1 MDLQTQKS
9 LLLLSRIPSVG
20 STRLRSLLTRFQH
33 IDNILNAPVAELS
46 RTPNIGT
53 ATAESISKFLHSP
66 ERLKVEADIEMQLE
80 RLSKLNASL
89 ITILDD
95 DYPTRL
101 KEIYDAPI
109 YLFVRG
115 TLLPQDVR
123 SLALIGTR
131 YPSDYGKN
139 VTKKFATAFARSGF
153 TVISGLAFGIDTV
166 AHTAALDAGGRTLAV
181 LGNGIDTIYTDP
193 NGKLYPRILENGA
206 IISEEWLG
214 TAPLAENFPKRNRI
228 ISGLSLGIVIVESDF
243 KGGSMITAK
252 YALEQNRDIF
262 AVPGS
267 IFSPKSNGTNALIR
281 DSQAKLAL
289 SPDDIINDYPQ
300 HHAEPQSLFEQM
312 LQRPDLNADE
322 QKIYSLLSHEP
333 IHIDTIA
340 EQSGLDISD
349 VLILLF
355 ELELKG
361 LVRQLA
367 GKMFV
372 VSAVN

>member
-1 MDLQTQKS
+1 MSLQSQKT

-20 STRLRSLLTRFQH
+20 ATRLRALLARFQSV
-33 IDNILNAPVAELS
+33 DKILNAPISELS

-66 ERLKVEADIEMQLE
+66 ERLKVEADIDAQFD
-80 RLSKLNASL
+80 RLSKFNAAL
-89 ITILDD
+89 ITILDEQ
-95 DYPTRL
+95 YPTRL
-101 KEIYDAPI
+101 KEIYDAPV

-115 TLLPQDVR
+115 NLTPQDSR
-123 SLALIGTR
+123 ALAMIGTR
-131 YPSDYGKN
+131 HPTDYGKN
-139 VTKKFATAFARSGF
+139 VTKKFATAFARNGF
-153 TVISGLAFGIDTV
+153 TVISGFAFGIDSI
-166 AHTAALDAGGRTLAV
+166 AHTAALDAGGRTIAV
-181 LGNGIDTIYTDP
+181 LGNGVDTIYTDP
-193 NGKLYPRILENGA
+193 KGKLYPRILENGA

-214 TAPLAENFPKRNRI
+214 TAPIAENFPKRNRI

-252 YALEQNRDIF
+252 YALEQNRDIY

-289 SPDDIINDYPQ
+289 SPDDIIADYPA
-300 HHAEPQSLFEQM
+300 HHPEPQSLLDQFNQ
-312 LQRPDLNADE
+312 LPDLTADE
-322 QKIYSLLSHEP
+322 QKIYALLSHEP

-340 EQSGLDISD
+340 EQSGLDVSD

-355 ELELKG
+355 ELEMKG
-361 LVRQLA
+361 VVRQLA
-367 GKMFV
+367 GKLFQR
-372 VSAVN
+372 AV

>member
-1 MDLQTQKS
+1 MNLQAQKD

-20 STRLRSLLTRFQH
+20 VTRLRALLARFHSIEKIFNASL
-33 IDNILNAPVAELS
+33 AELS
-46 RTPNIGT
+46 RTPNIGA
-53 ATAESISKFLHSP
+53 ATADSISKFLHSP
-66 ERLKVEADIEMQLE
+66 ERSKVEADIDAQFEQ
-80 RLSKLNASL
+80 LSKLNASL

-109 YLFVRG
+109 YFFVRG
-115 TLLPQDVR
+115 TLLPQDLR

-131 YPSDYGKN
+131 YPTDYGKN
-139 VTKKFATAFARSGF
+139 VTKKFATTFARNGF

-181 LGNGIDTIYTDP
+181 LGNGVDTIYTDP

-214 TAPLAENFPKRNRI
+214 TLPIAENFPKRNRI
-228 ISGLSLGIVIVESDF
+228 ISGLSLGVVIVESDL

-252 YALEQNRDIF
+252 YAIEQNRDIF

-281 DSQAKLAL
+281 DSLAKLAL
-289 SPDDIINDYPQ
+289 SPDDIIKEYPQ
-300 HHAEPQSLFEQM
+300 LQPEPQSLLEQM
-312 LQRPDLNADE
+312 NQLPDLTPDE
-322 QKIYSLLSHEP
+322 QNIYALLSHEP

-340 EQSGLDISD
+340 EQSGLDVSD

-355 ELELKG
+355 ELEMKG
-361 LVRQLA
+361 VVRQLA
-367 GKMFV
+367 GKMFQR
-372 VSAVN
+372 

>member
-1 MDLQTQKS
+1 MNLQSQKN
-9 LLLLSRIPSVG
+9 LLLLSRIPGVG
-20 STRLRSLLTRFQH
+20 VTRLRALLARFQSV
-33 IDNILNAPVAELS
+33 DAILNAPIADLS

-66 ERLKVEADIEMQLE
+66 DRSKAEADIDAQFE

-95 DYPTRL
+95 AYPARL

-109 YLFVRG
+109 CLFMRG
-115 TLLPQDVR
+115 SLLPQDLR
-123 SLALIGTR
+123 SLALVGTR
-131 YPSDYGKN
+131 YPTDYGKN
-139 VTKKFATAFARSGF
+139 VTKKFATAFARNGF
-153 TVISGLAFGIDTV
+153 TVMSGLALGIDTI
-166 AHTAALDAGGRTLAV
+166 AHTAALDAGGRTIAV

-193 NGKLYPRILENGA
+193 KGKLYPRIIENGA

-214 TAPLAENFPKRNRI
+214 TAPIAENFPKRNRI
-228 ISGLSLGIVIVESDF
+228 ISGLSLGVVIVESDH

-252 YALEQNRDIF
+252 YALEQNRDIY

-289 SPDDIINDYPQ
+289 SPDDIIADYPA
-300 HHAEPQSLFEQM
+300 HHPEPQSLIDQFNQ
-312 LQRPDLNADE
+312 LPDLTADE
-322 QKIYSLLSHEP
+322 QKIYALLSHEP

-340 EQSGLDISD
+340 EQSGLDVSD

-355 ELELKG
+355 ELEMKG
-361 LVRQLA
+361 VARQLA
-367 GKMFV
+367 GKMFQR
-372 VSAVN
+372 A

>member
-1 MDLQTQKS
+1 MNLQAQKT

-20 STRLRSLLTRFQH
+20 VTRLRALLARFQSVH
-33 IDNILNAPVAELS
+33 HILNAPVAELS

-66 ERLKVEADIEMQLE
+66 ERLKVEADIEMQFE

-109 YLFVRG
+109 YFFVRG
-115 TLLPQDVR
+115 TLLSQDVR

-139 VTKKFATAFARSGF
+139 VTKKFATAFARNGF
-153 TVISGLAFGIDTV
+153 TLISGLAFGIDTV

-214 TAPLAENFPKRNRI
+214 TLPIAENFPKRNRI
-228 ISGLSLGIVIVESDF
+228 ISGLSLGVVIVESDH

-252 YALEQNRDIF
+252 YAIEQNRDVF

-281 DSQAKLAL
+281 DSQAKLTL

-300 HHAEPQSLFEQM
+300 HHAEPQSLLEQM
-312 LQRPDLNADE
+312 LQRPDLTADE

-333 IHIDTIA
+333 IHIDSIA
-340 EQSGLDISD
+340 EQSRLDVSD

-355 ELELKG
+355 ELEMKG
-361 LVRQLA
+361 VVRQLA
-367 GKMFV
+367 GKMFQRL
-372 VSAVN
+372 

>member
-1 MDLQTQKS
+1 MNFQAQKS

-20 STRLRSLLTRFQH
+20 TTRLRSLLTRFQH

-53 ATAESISKFLHSP
+53 STAESISKFLHSP
-66 ERLKVEADIEMQLE
+66 ERLKVEADIDAQFEW
-80 RLSKLNASL
+80 LSKLNASL

-95 DYPTRL
+95 DYPASL

-115 TLLPQDVR
+115 TLLPQDLR

-153 TVISGLAFGIDTV
+153 TVISGLAFGIDTI
-166 AHTAALDAGGRTLAV
+166 AHRAALDAGGRTVAV
-181 LGNGIDTIYTDP
+181 LGNGVDTIYTDP
-193 NGKLYPRILENGA
+193 TGKLYPRILENGA

-228 ISGLSLGIVIVESDF
+228 ISGLSLGVVIIESDF

-312 LQRPDLNADE
+312 HQHPDLTADE

-340 EQSGLDISD
+340 EQSRLDVSD

-361 LVRQLA
+361 VVRQLA
-367 GKMFV
+367 GKMFQRL
-372 VSAVN
+372 